1 MQQFNY
7 FLGIDVSKDKIDW
20 KLIDT
25 NFEVLDKGITENNSK
40 SITSFARKL
49 LKSRELEAAQVLVCL
64 EHTGLYSMPTCSALY
79 ELGLPV
85 WLENPTRIKSS
96 RTLDRGKS
104 DEIDALKIAQ
114 YAVRYYNPDLKIWT
128 PPSEDLLRLRELLA
142 ERERL
147 MNCKS
152 TLTVPMQENKQMENK
167 VGYMVQEAYSTPA
180 IELFNKLIKE
190 VEQELGKLVN
200 DSESFKD
207 TAKIIR
213 SVPGAGP
220 ILTATLIKET
230 DNFTRFTPKDYKQL
244 ACHAGVVPFE
254 HSSGSSVRG
263 RPRLSRKANKG
274 LKSILHMSAMTAKK
288 YIPEFAAFFA
298 RQKAKGKATLSVLN
312 ALRNRM
318 LKLIMTLLEKGVMYD
333 PNWGKGEKELQLMG
347 SEA

>member
-7 FLGIDVSKDKIDW
+7 FIGIDVSKDKIDW
-20 KLIDT
+20 TLIDST
-25 NFEVLDKGITENNSK
+25 FAILDKGIVDNKAK
-40 SITSFARKL
+40 SISSFGQKL
-49 LKSRELEAAQVLVCL
+49 LKTHGLEAAQVLVCL
-64 EHTGLYSMPTCSALY
+64 EHTGLYSMPTCSALN

-114 YAVRYYNPDLKIWT
+114 YAARYYNPYLKIWA

-147 MNCKS
+147 MHCKS
-152 TLTVPMQENKQMENK
+152 MLTVPKQEHKQMENK
-167 VGYMVQEAYSTPA
+167 IGYLVQQTYSNNPIDALEASIKA
-180 IELFNKLIKE
+180 VEKELD
-190 VEQELGKLVN
+190 KLVN
-200 DSESFKD
+200 ESESFKES
-207 TAKIIR
+207 AKIIR

-230 DNFTRFTPKDYKQL
+230 DNFTRFTPKDYKKL

-288 YIPEFAAFFA
+288 YIPEFSAFFA

-312 ALRNRM
+312 ALRNRL
-318 LKLIMTLLEKGVMYD
+318 LKLVMSLLEKGVMYD
-333 PNWGKGEKELQLMG
+333 PNWGKGEKELALMG
-347 SEA
+347 NVG